1 MSVGLLIITHG
12 EIGEALLDTA
22 VAVLGFCPLKVKVLS
37 VPMGCEPDSFK
48 SHARKELLSL
58 QQHDGVLVLTDL
70 YGSTPYHIA
79 KSLLD
84 SNVNVVS
91 GVNLPMLIRT
101 LNYANVSLDTLTQ
114 KALTGGKDGVLVCPQ
129 NNST

>member
-48 SHARKELLSL
+48 SLAQQQLSDM
-58 QQHDGVLVLTDL
+58 QQQDGVLVLTDL

-79 KSLLD
+79 HSLLAD
-84 SNVNVVS
+84 DVKVVS
-91 GVNLPMLIRT
+91 GINLPMLIRT
-101 LNYANVSLDTLTQ
+101 LNYANVSLDVITQ
-114 KALTGGKDGVLVCPQ
+114 KALSGGKDGVLLCQ
-129 NNST
+129 K